1 MFKEK
6 KHIIGIVVFSI
17 IILIFLLNIALSN
30 FVENKVTDT
39 LNNSK
44 SDKYNTSVDDVK
56 FKLFDRSIT
65 FENIS
70 ISPKTTFV
78 NDSLFQNREND
89 SLEKITIAS
98 IKIDNI
104 QFFDYLFRKDINIG
118 ELEIN
123 DLIIQKSN
131 RKKVDTI
138 DKKPINLDSIY
149 IDKINGLKIDKFNL
163 NNIQFNVVDTITQK
177 FVFTHKPVNLDLDG
191 FQLKKVK
198 DQQFKLMPISKV
210 FEIDD
215 IEIEFQKKGYKLVI
229 DEINLN
235 TETSGIEINNF
246 KYKTL
251 EGKYALAGKD
261 KYNNA
266 VFEIS
271 IEKIELI
278 KVDYAKLIRSK
289 GAFVDSVLISKAI
302 FDIYKDRRKP
312 YDKRLYK
319 ELPHLILKKIDYPL
333 YVKQINI
340 DNSLLLLEESF
351 PNKNMNLKLSINE
364 INATI
369 NNVSTINQFKENPI
383 IAKLDSKLMNE
394 AKLTAK
400 FTFPMNTDQT
410 AFYFEG
416 NLGSTKFTYFDEVI
430 YPVLGLKI
438 LEGNLDNLSFQAKAN
453 KYSSSGTMKMLY
465 HNLEATVYKPKNP
478 KVKSKVL
485 SWAAKTVLHNSNPIK
500 KKKVRIAV
508 LSHSYEPEK
517 GFGNYLWKTLQS
529 GIVNTLSPA
538 GNKTSKKAD
547 ELIYKKEHK
556 KKKKKKSKR

>member
-6 KHIIGIVVFSI
+6 KHIIGI
-17 IILIFLLNIALSN
+17 IILSIFIIFFLLKILLSN
-30 FVENKVTDT
+30 FVENKVTDA

-44 SDKYNTSVDDVK
+44 SDKYITSVEDVN

-65 FENIS
+65 FDNIF
-70 ISPKTTFV
+70 ISPKPTFLS
-78 NDSLFQNREND
+78 DSLSQNINND
-89 SLEKITIAS
+89 TLEKITISS
-98 IKIDNI
+98 IKINDI
-104 QFFDYLFRKDINIG
+104 RFFDYLFRNDINIG

-131 RKKVDTI
+131 RKKVDTVS
-138 DKKPINLDSIY
+138 KKPINLDSIH

-163 NNIQFNVVDTITQK
+163 NNIQFSIVDSITNK
-177 FVFTHKPVNLDLDG
+177 SVFYHKPVNLDLDG

-198 DQQFKLMPISKV
+198 DQQFKLMPINKNFKINNIEIGLTKKEYSL
-210 FEIDD
+210 FIEEID
-215 IEIEFQKKGYKLVI
+215 
-229 DEINLN
+229 LN
-235 TETSGIEINNF
+235 TETSSIQIINL

-251 EGKYALAGKD
+251 NGKYALAKKD
-261 KYNNA
+261 IYNN
-266 VFEIS
+266 VVPEFS
-271 IEKIELI
+271 IEKIELVKI
-278 KVDYAKLIRSK
+278 DFTKLIQNE
-289 GAFVDSVLISKAI
+289 GLFIDNILISKAVI
-302 FDIYKDRRKP
+302 DLYKDRRKP

-319 ELPHLILKKIDYPL
+319 ELPHLALKKMEYPL
-333 YVKQINI
+333 YIKQINI
-340 DNSLLLLEESF
+340 NNSLLLLEESF

-369 NNVSTINQFKENPI
+369 NNISTIDKFKENPI
-383 IAKLDSKLMNE
+383 KAKLESKLMNK
-394 AKLTAK
+394 AKLVAN
-400 FTFPMNTDQT
+400 FTFPMNTDQST
-410 AFYFEG
+410 FYFDG

-465 HNLEATVYKPKNP
+465 HDLNATVYKHDNP
-478 KVKSKVL
+478 NEKSKVL
-485 SWAAKTVLHNSNPIK
+485 SWAVKTVLHNSNPTK
-500 KKKVRIAV
+500 KKKARIAI
-508 LSHSYEPEK
+508 LSHKYEPEK
-517 GFGNYLWKTLQS
+517 GIGNYLWKILQS

-556 KKKKKKSKR
+556 KKKKPKR

>member
-6 KHIIGIVVFSI
+6 KHVIGI
-17 IILIFLLNIALSN
+17 IILSIFIIFFLLKILLSN
-30 FVENKVTDT
+30 FVENKVTDA

-44 SDKYNTSVDDVK
+44 SDKYITSVEDVN

-65 FENIS
+65 FDNIF
-70 ISPKTTFV
+70 ISPKPTFLS
-78 NDSLFQNREND
+78 DSLSQNINND
-89 SLEKITIAS
+89 TLEKITISS
-98 IKIDNI
+98 IKINDI
-104 QFFDYLFRKDINIG
+104 RFFDYLFRKDINIG

-131 RKKVDTI
+131 RKKVDTVS
-138 DKKPINLDSIY
+138 KKPINLDSIH

-163 NNIQFNVVDTITQK
+163 NNIQFSIVDSITNK
-177 FVFTHKPVNLDLDG
+177 SVFYHKPVNLDLDG

-198 DQQFKLMPISKV
+198 DQQFKLMPINKNFKINNIEIGLTKKEYSL
-210 FEIDD
+210 FIEEID
-215 IEIEFQKKGYKLVI
+215 
-229 DEINLN
+229 LN
-235 TETSGIEINNF
+235 TETSSIQIINL

-251 EGKYALAGKD
+251 NGKYALAKKD
-261 KYNNA
+261 IYNN
-266 VFEIS
+266 VVPEFS
-271 IEKIELI
+271 IEKIELVKI
-278 KVDYAKLIRSK
+278 DFTKLIQNE
-289 GAFVDSVLISKAI
+289 GLFIDNILISKAVI
-302 FDIYKDRRKP
+302 DLYKDRRKP

-319 ELPHLILKKIDYPL
+319 ELPHLALKKMEYPL
-333 YVKQINI
+333 YIKQINI
-340 DNSLLLLEESF
+340 NNSLLLLEESF

-369 NNVSTINQFKENPI
+369 NNISTIDKFKENPI
-383 IAKLDSKLMNE
+383 KAKLESKLMNK
-394 AKLTAK
+394 AKLVAN
-400 FTFPMNTDQT
+400 FTFPMNTDQST
-410 AFYFEG
+410 FYFDG

-465 HNLEATVYKPKNP
+465 HDLNATVYKHDNP
-478 KVKSKVL
+478 NEKSKVL
-485 SWAAKTVLHNSNPIK
+485 SWAVKTVLHNSNPTK
-500 KKKVRIAV
+500 KKKARIAI
-508 LSHSYEPEK
+508 LSHKYEPEK
-517 GFGNYLWKTLQS
+517 GIGNYLWKILQS

-556 KKKKKKSKR
+556 KKKKPKR

>member
-6 KHIIGIVVFSI
+6 KHIIGI
-17 IILIFLLNIALSN
+17 IILSIFIIFFLLKILLSN
-30 FVENKVTDT
+30 FVENKVTDA

-44 SDKYNTSVDDVK
+44 SDKYITSVEDVN

-65 FENIS
+65 FDNIF
-70 ISPKTTFV
+70 ISPKPTFLS
-78 NDSLFQNREND
+78 DSLSQNINND
-89 SLEKITIAS
+89 TLEKITISS
-98 IKIDNI
+98 IKINDI
-104 QFFDYLFRKDINIG
+104 RFFDYLFRKDINIG

-131 RKKVDTI
+131 RKKVDTVS
-138 DKKPINLDSIY
+138 KKPINLDSIH

-163 NNIQFNVVDTITQK
+163 NNIQFSIVDSITNK
-177 FVFTHKPVNLDLDG
+177 SVFYHKPVNLDLDG

-198 DQQFKLMPISKV
+198 DQQFKLMPINKNFKINNIEIGLTKKEYSL
-210 FEIDD
+210 FIEEID
-215 IEIEFQKKGYKLVI
+215 
-229 DEINLN
+229 LN
-235 TETSGIEINNF
+235 TETSSIQIINL

-251 EGKYALAGKD
+251 NGKYALAKKD
-261 KYNNA
+261 IYNN
-266 VFEIS
+266 VVPEFS
-271 IEKIELI
+271 IEKIELVKI
-278 KVDYAKLIRSK
+278 DFTKLIQNE
-289 GAFVDSVLISKAI
+289 GLFIDNILISKAVI
-302 FDIYKDRRKP
+302 DLYKDRRKP

-319 ELPHLILKKIDYPL
+319 ELPHLALKKMEYPL
-333 YVKQINI
+333 YIKQINI
-340 DNSLLLLEESF
+340 NNSLLLLEESF

-369 NNVSTINQFKENPI
+369 NNISTIDKFKENPI
-383 IAKLDSKLMNE
+383 KAKLESKLMNK
-394 AKLTAK
+394 AKLVAN
-400 FTFPMNTDQT
+400 FTFPMNTDQST
-410 AFYFEG
+410 FYFDG

-465 HNLEATVYKPKNP
+465 HDLNATVYKHDNP
-478 KVKSKVL
+478 NEKSKVL
-485 SWAAKTVLHNSNPIK
+485 SWAVKTVLHNSNPTK
-500 KKKVRIAV
+500 KKKARIAI
-508 LSHSYEPEK
+508 LSHKYEPEK
-517 GFGNYLWKTLQS
+517 GIGNYLWKILQS

-556 KKKKKKSKR
+556 KKKKPKR